1 MVSSASTPTLRGMDI
16 PPFIDALVKEHRLAW
31 ALFDLTYTEPDHVG
45 LGAVLSLAVRRG
57 QFALYRVSD
66 GDAAPS

>member
-1 MVSSASTPTLRGMDI
+1 VIRRPL
-16 PPFIDALVKEHRLAW
+16 DALVKEHRLAW
-31 ALFDLTYTEPDHVG
+31 VLFDLTYTEPDHVG

-66 GDAAPS
+66 GDAALS